1 MKESFHISMHGN
13 ADENE
18 RLYFYVDEYMVVTN
32 GRYELKIRNYKNK
45 AIKFYWFMS

>member
-1 MKESFHISMHGN
+1 MQMRMKNCM
-13 ADENE
+13 
-18 RLYFYVDEYMVVTN
+18 FYVDEYMVVTN